1 MADTVDGWWPSEPQ
15 ATPHIDDR
23 VNTSAEAAYQD
34 YLAGR
39 LTRDEYT
46 LVLNKNMER
55 QKDWGSNR

>member
-1 MADTVDGWWPSEPQ
+1 VADKVDGWWPSEPQ
-15 ATPHIDDR
+15 GPPVIADR
-23 VNTSAEAAYQD
+23 VNTTDEAAYRE